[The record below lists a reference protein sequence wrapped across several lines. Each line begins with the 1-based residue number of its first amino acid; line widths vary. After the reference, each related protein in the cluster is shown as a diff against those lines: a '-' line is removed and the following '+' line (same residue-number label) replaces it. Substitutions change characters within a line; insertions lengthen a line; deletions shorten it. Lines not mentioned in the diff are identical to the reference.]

1 MSAKYKSFYLIFSSF
16 SDVATKVKLI
26 IVELRIV
33 QDVRELLHVA
43 VDDVVHRV
51 GKVVVFGHLLV
62 LGLSLFP
69 QPSPLLPGILLWY
82 LLDPVWHQSRHRHPA
97 PRAPPGL
104 LPAGQ

>member
-1 MSAKYKSFYLIFSSF
+1 M
-16 SDVATKVKLI
+16 I
-26 IVELRIV
+26 IVELRVV

-69 QPSPLLPGILLWY
+69 QSSPLLPGTLLWY
-82 LLDPVWHQSRHRHPA
+82 FLDPVWHQSRHSHSP
-97 PRAPPGL
+97 PGAPPSL
-104 LPAGQ
+104 LPAGQEAALVQDIVH